1 CLQAGLPAS
10 PMSSQ
15 SLGDIPPE
23 EFRKQLHE
31 LADWIA
37 DFREN
42 IERLRVAPNDEPG
55 AVRQQLPRRAPEE
68 SEPFERILNDV
79 DNIIVPGMVHWSH
92 PMFLGYF
99 GWTSTAP
106 GILGEILTAPLNVN
120 AMTWRTCPA
129 ATELETVVVDWL
141 RQWVGISDE
150 FDGVVY
156 DTASVGVMH
165 ALAVAREEAAR
176 EADNRVCLTKGLQ
189 NTQVELPASRSVRK
203 YGLIGASAPRFRIY
217 TSDQAHS
224 SAEKAAIAL
233 GVGEENVIRI
243 SSDAQFR
250 MDVNSLGLTIAEDR
264 RNGLQPMAVV
274 ATVGT
279 TSTASVD
286 NVRDIGN
293 LCREE
298 KIWLHVDAAYGGGF
312 AMVPEY
318 EWIRKGWEL
327 ADSIVINPHKTVFVP
342 LDFSVLYVRD
352 LERLRCVFSLV
363 PEYLRGDTVETEKN
377 YMDYGIQLGRRFRA
391 LKAWVI
397 WRSLGRVGVVGRLCE
412 QIRLANLL
420 VDWIKK
426 DNRFELS
433 AQPSMGVVCF
443 RWVGSARCADRTP
456 QRGVP
461 TSEKKLDRLN
471 SDIVE
476 RINAS
481 GRAYLTQT
489 KLRGRTVMRIGLGNV
504 LTTEEHL
511 RKGWEIIQETA
522 EAARP
527 KFQIP
532 KPKSQTNFNR
542 PSPKRSERN

>member
-1 CLQAGLPAS
+1 
-10 PMSSQ
+10 MKDSQ
-15 SLGDIPPE
+15 SLGDTPSD

-37 DFREN
+37 DFREH
-42 IERLRVAPNDEPG
+42 IEGLRVAPNDKPG
-55 AVRQQLPRRAPEE
+55 AIREQLPKRAPEE
-68 SEPFERILNDV
+68 GERFERILSDV
-79 DNIIVPGMVHWSH
+79 DNVIVPGMVHWSH

-129 ATELETVVVDWL
+129 ATELETAVVDWL
-141 RQWVGISDE
+141 RQWVGLSDE
-150 FDGVVY
+150 FEGVIY
-156 DTASVGVMH
+156 DTASVGIMH
-165 ALAVAREEAAR
+165 ALAVAREEVALK
-176 EADNRVCLTKGLQ
+176 ADNAVCPTDALE
-189 NTQVELPASRSVRK
+189 NTQAGLPASPSVRK
-203 YGLIGASAPRFRIY
+203 YGLIGAGAPRLRIY

-243 SSDAQFR
+243 PSDEHFR
-250 MDVNSLGLTIAEDR
+250 IDVNSLGRRIAEDR
-264 RNGLQPMAVV
+264 QNGLQPMAVV

-286 NVRDIGN
+286 PVRDIGN
-293 LCREE
+293 LCREQ
-298 KIWLHVDAAYGGGF
+298 KIWLHIDAAYGGGF
-312 AMVPEY
+312 AMLPEY

-352 LERLRCVFSLV
+352 LERLRRVFSLV
-363 PEYLRGDTVETEKN
+363 PEYLRGDTVEAEKN

-397 WRSLGRVGVVGRLCE
+397 WRSLGRVGVVARLHE

-420 VDWIKK
+420 AEWIKK
-426 DNRFELS
+426 DDRFELS

-443 RWVGSARCADRTP
+443 RFIGAVAGIVDAGPGSSIPATTD
-456 QRGVP
+456 
-461 TSEKKLDRLN
+461 KLDQLN

-522 EAARP
+522 DAL
-527 KFQIP
+527 
-532 KPKSQTNFNR
+532 
-542 PSPKRSERN
+542 